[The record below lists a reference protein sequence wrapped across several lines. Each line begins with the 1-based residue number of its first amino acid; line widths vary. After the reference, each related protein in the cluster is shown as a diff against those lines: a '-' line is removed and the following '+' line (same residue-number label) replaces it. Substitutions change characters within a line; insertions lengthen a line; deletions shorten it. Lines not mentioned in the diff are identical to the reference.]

1 MKEPQGKKEYYAKS
15 NPLILNKDHLAEVGK
30 LAERYGEEI
39 GRKEEGGV
47 AGRLHDFG
55 KYSDRFQGVLLG
67 THHGIDHAIGG
78 AVYLYLRK
86 NRARIRYTSVIE
98 SILGHHDGLRSMDE
112 LNERWQAENYAACL
126 TQKEPALSTKEEYE
140 EAIEAFRKDFP
151 DSFQLPKRTFEG
163 GIEEAMLD
171 TRMLFSCLVD
181 ADFLDTE
188 RALSKEEKPRGIGD
202 SMPALLEKLQAHV
215 AKWLEKPKSDLC
227 ALRNE
232 VLRRCLRGSEDPQG
246 LYSLTVPTG
255 GGKTVSSLAFALSHA
270 VKHGMKRIIYVIP
283 YTSIIDQNAKV
294 FRDILGDENVVEH
307 HSQVDLPDTDAE
319 TPDALRKRLAC
330 ENWDAPVIVTTAV
343 QFYESFYAA
352 KPGRCRKLHNVA
364 NSVVIF
370 DEAQT
375 LPISLMRPCVS
386 VIDQLVQHY
395 GVTAVLCTATQP
407 ELLSIFSGFTAGTRI
422 QELVPDPDA
431 LFSSLRRVTFQ
442 QDGTLSD
449 EELAARIRQEN
460 AVLCIVNS
468 RKQARSLY
476 EALPEEGRFHLST
489 LMNAIDRERTIAT
502 IRERLDKKQCCRV
515 ISTSLIEAGVDVDFP
530 TVYRELAGLDSILQ
544 AAGRCNREGK
554 EAAQDSIV
562 HIYQT
567 EHAIAPMMRP
577 NIESCRTVLRLYA
590 EDIGSR
596 KAIHAYFC
604 DLLFKRGENQQRSR
618 PVSSENDLLDT
629 SKTLSSEARFAF
641 RETAEHFRFIDT
653 DTVTVYIPTP
663 ENSEDIKALR
673 DGHYSREL
681 FRRLGRCGVSIYRR
695 EYQALCSIGGVTE
708 IADAHCGI
716 LSDIKLY
723 TPECGLQVSCTSGL
737 GLFA

>member
-1 MKEPQGKKEYYAKS
+1 MEYVTHLREDGSYQPLKEHLEGTAKRS
-15 NPLILNKDHLAEVGK
+15 AKFAASFGASSH
-30 LAERYGEEI
+30 AERT
-39 GRKEEGGV
+39 
-47 AGRLHDFG
+47 ALLHDIG
-55 KYSDRFQGVLLG
+55 KYSPNGQRRQRDPEHTAKVDHSTAGARAAADLDDMPAAFAIAGHHGGLPDLG
-67 THHGIDHAIGG
+67 TRLSLDDGTLCARLNKKLTGG
-78 AVYLYLRK
+78 DDPSAWHSEISLPTGVQPTPPWLPR
-86 NRARIRYTSVIE
+86 NDAR
-98 SILGHHDGLRSMDE
+98 
-112 LNERWQAENYAACL
+112 L
-126 TQKEPALSTKEEYE
+126 T
-140 EAIEAFRKDFP
+140 
-151 DSFQLPKRTFEG
+151 
-163 GIEEAMLD
+163 AMYI
-171 TRMLFSCLVD
+171 RMLFSCLVD

-215 AKWLEKPKSDLC
+215 AKWLEEPKSDLC

-270 VKHGMKRIIYVIP
+270 VKHDMKRIIYVIP

-343 QFYESFYAA
+343 QFFESFYAA

-407 ELLSIFSGFTAGTRI
+407 ELLSIFSGFTAGNRI

-476 EALPEEGRFHLST
+476 EALPKEGRFHLST

-567 EHAIAPMMRP
+567 EHAVPPIMRP

-737 GLFA
+737 ALFS

>member
-1 MKEPQGKKEYYAKS
+1 MEYVTHLREDGSYQPLKEHLEGTATRSAKFAAS
-15 NPLILNKDHLAEVGK
+15 FGASSH
-30 LAERYGEEI
+30 AERT
-39 GRKEEGGV
+39 
-47 AGRLHDFG
+47 ALLHDIG
-55 KYSDRFQGVLLG
+55 KYSPNGQRRQRDPEHTAKVDHSTAGAKAAADLDDMHAAFAIAGHHGGLPDLG
-67 THHGIDHAIGG
+67 TRLSLDDGTLCARLNKKLTGG
-78 AVYLYLRK
+78 DDPSAW
-86 NRARIRYTSVIE
+86 
-98 SILGHHDGLRSMDE
+98 RSE
-112 LNERWQAENYAACL
+112 ISLPTGVQL
-126 TQKEPALSTKEEYE
+126 TPSW
-140 EAIEAFRKDFP
+140 
-151 DSFQLPKRTFEG
+151 LPRNDVRLT
-163 GIEEAMLD
+163 AMYI
-171 TRMLFSCLVD
+171 RMLFSCLVD

-188 RALSKEEKPRGIGD
+188 RALSKEEKPRGVGE

-215 AKWLEKPKSDLC
+215 AKWLEEPKSDLC
-227 ALRNE
+227 CLRNE

-319 TPDALRKRLAC
+319 TPAALRKRLAC

-343 QFYESFYAA
+343 QFFESFYAA

-442 QDGTLSD
+442 QDGMVSD

-502 IRERLDKKQCCRV
+502 IRERLDKKQ
-515 ISTSLIEAGVDVDFP
+515 
-530 TVYRELAGLDSILQ
+530 
-544 AAGRCNREGK
+544 
-554 EAAQDSIV
+554 
-562 HIYQT
+562 
-567 EHAIAPMMRP
+567 
-577 NIESCRTVLRLYA
+577 
-590 EDIGSR
+590 
-596 KAIHAYFC
+596 
-604 DLLFKRGENQQRSR
+604 
-618 PVSSENDLLDT
+618 
-629 SKTLSSEARFAF
+629 
-641 RETAEHFRFIDT
+641 
-653 DTVTVYIPTP
+653 
-663 ENSEDIKALR
+663 
-673 DGHYSREL
+673 
-681 FRRLGRCGVSIYRR
+681 
-695 EYQALCSIGGVTE
+695 
-708 IADAHCGI
+708 
-716 LSDIKLY
+716 
-723 TPECGLQVSCTSGL
+723 
-737 GLFA
+737 

>member
-1 MKEPQGKKEYYAKS
+1 MEYVTHLREDGSYQPLKEHLEGTATRSAKFAAS
-15 NPLILNKDHLAEVGK
+15 FGASSH
-30 LAERYGEEI
+30 AERT
-39 GRKEEGGV
+39 
-47 AGRLHDFG
+47 ALLHDIG
-55 KYSDRFQGVLLG
+55 KYSPNGQRRQRDPEHTAKVDHSTAGAKAAADLGDMPAAFAIAGHHGGLPDLG
-67 THHGIDHAIGG
+67 TRSSLDDGTLCARLNKKLTGG
-78 AVYLYLRK
+78 DDPSAW
-86 NRARIRYTSVIE
+86 
-98 SILGHHDGLRSMDE
+98 RSEISLPTGVQPTPPWLPRNDV
-112 LNERWQAENYAACL
+112 RL
-126 TQKEPALSTKEEYE
+126 T
-140 EAIEAFRKDFP
+140 
-151 DSFQLPKRTFEG
+151 
-163 GIEEAMLD
+163 AMYI
-171 TRMLFSCLVD
+171 RMLFSCLVD

-215 AKWLEKPKSDLC
+215 AKWLEEPKSDLC

-270 VKHGMKRIIYVIP
+270 VKHDMKRIIYVIP

-294 FRDILGDENVVEH
+294 FREILGDENVVEH

-319 TPDALRKRLAC
+319 TPDALRKRLSC

-343 QFYESFYAA
+343 QFFESFYAA

-407 ELLSIFSGFTAGTRI
+407 ELLSIFSGFTAGNRI

-431 LFSSLRRVTFQ
+431 LFSSLHRVTFQ

-476 EALPEEGRFHLST
+476 EALPEEERFHLST

-567 EHAIAPMMRP
+567 EHAVPPIMRP

-708 IADAHCGI
+708 ITDAHCGI

>member
-1 MKEPQGKKEYYAKS
+1 MEYVTHLREDGSYQPLKEHLEGTATRSAKFAAS
-15 NPLILNKDHLAEVGK
+15 FGSSSH
-30 LAERYGEEI
+30 AERT
-39 GRKEEGGV
+39 
-47 AGRLHDFG
+47 ALLHDIG
-55 KYSDRFQGVLLG
+55 KYSPNGQRRQRDPEHTAKLDHSTAGAKAAADLDDMHAAFAIAGHHGGLPDLG
-67 THHGIDHAIGG
+67 TRLSLDDGTLCARLNKKLTGG
-78 AVYLYLRK
+78 DDPSAW
-86 NRARIRYTSVIE
+86 
-98 SILGHHDGLRSMDE
+98 RSE
-112 LNERWQAENYAACL
+112 ISLPTGVQL
-126 TQKEPALSTKEEYE
+126 TP
-140 EAIEAFRKDFP
+140 P
-151 DSFQLPKRTFEG
+151 WLPRNDVRLT
-163 GIEEAMLD
+163 AMYI
-171 TRMLFSCLVD
+171 RMLFSCLVD

-188 RALSKEEKPRGIGD
+188 RALNEKEMPRGIGD
-202 SMPALLEKLQAHV
+202 SMPALLEKLQA
-215 AKWLEKPKSDLC
+215 
-227 ALRNE
+227 
-232 VLRRCLRGSEDPQG
+232 
-246 LYSLTVPTG
+246 
-255 GGKTVSSLAFALSHA
+255 LAFALSHA
-270 VKHGMKRIIYVIP
+270 VKHDMKRIIYVIP

-294 FRDILGDENVVEH
+294 FREILGDENVVEH

-343 QFYESFYAA
+343 QFFESFYAA

-567 EHAIAPMMRP
+567 EHAVPPIMRP

-737 GLFA
+737 ALFS